1 MSTFRLLRLIV
12 RTGRIAEPV
21 PVLTG
26 TMCAGARVLRGSVHV
41 RYVDLGG
48 ATDCA
53 MEISAAFGPV
63 YDLERYGVRL
73 VASPRHADVL
83 LITGV
88 VTRNMVEPLRRTV
101 EATPL
106 PRFIVA
112 VGDAAIT
119 GGPFLGGYGVAGVV
133 SDFVDVD
140 LEVPGSPPN
149 PAEIVTAL
157 RRIAGR

>member
-1 MSTFRLLRLIV
+1 LVRLIA
-12 RTGRIAEPV
+12 RTGRIAEPG
-21 PVLTG
+21 PVSPG
-26 TMCAGARVLRGSVHV
+26 TIYEGAQVLRGSVHV
-41 RYVDLGG
+41 RYLDVGG
-48 ATDCA
+48 GTDCA

-83 LITGV
+83 VITGV

-101 EATPL
+101 EATPK
-106 PRFIVA
+106 PRFIVT

-140 LEVPGSPPN
+140 LEVPGSPPD
-149 PAEIVTAL
+149 PAEIVAAL
-157 RRIAGR
+157 RRISGR